1 MRMGWLMTLVLVI
14 AATMPPITVRQ
25 ARAQEAQGEQT
36 GDCPHERG
44 WKPKDLSQILEE
56 HREWVARWRDKRFS
70 QQWLEEHPEGKANLC
85 DADLRGA
92 ELNGADL
99 TKAKFCQTTMPDGTL
114 NNRDCPPEPGSPPP
128 SEMPPAPN

>member
-1 MRMGWLMTLVLVI
+1 MREGGN
-14 AATMPPITVRQ
+14 Q
-25 ARAQEAQGEQT
+25 
-36 GDCPHERG
+36 
-44 WKPKDLSQILEE
+44 KDLSQILEE
-56 HREWVARWRDKRFS
+56 HREWVARWRHKRFS

-99 TKAKFCQTTMPDGTL
+99 TGADLTKAKFCQTTMPDGTL
-114 NNRDCPPEPGSPPP
+114 NNRDCPPELGSPPP

>member
-44 WKPKDLSQILEE
+44 WKPKRPLTNSGRAPGMDCK
-56 HREWVARWRDKRFS
+56 V
-70 QQWLEEHPEGKANLC
+70 EG
-85 DADLRGA
+85 
-92 ELNGADL
+92 
-99 TKAKFCQTTMPDGTL
+99 
-114 NNRDCPPEPGSPPP
+114 
-128 SEMPPAPN
+128 